1 MKQTRVLFLSGIFIL
16 LGCDSTP
23 ASFSGTSK
31 RLSTTTYTNK
41 GESGAT
47 AVTPAPTPQAAITP
61 LPEVQYSEA
70 VQPDVANA
78 NKYSGEFDATL
89 PVNTSLNSGVVWAV
103 TGHWDKAVSAVYRV
117 ELDESRG
124 YPVWRK
130 EIPFEWGNR
139 SYVSEIGFLIGR
151 SQRAARDIGGIY
163 VAGPQ
168 FPNGI
173 LPIFTKNNL
182 TAAEQASLWMT
193 EESRMCVTSF
203 RVDGVSYVGGGYRS
217 IDGHKRFVRIP
228 IDKSKPNGADVS
240 RKQIFDLGVATAAE
254 GNWGMGYSCFTDQKN
269 SRYWSEM
276 NGTRTGVDLVTG
288 APLSWNQAPNV
299 NHPFNNGSLNLV
311 LNQRASYAM
320 AGSAN
325 GDLASFAGAY
335 TAAHE
340 SVSDFLYVS
349 MGNNLRLL
357 HASCIS
363 SRSECGAGTGRFFDW
378 DLSKMTDR
386 TGATYKMT
394 FGPLSSLNDGR
405 VAGVRYL
412 YGASGNQLMAS
423 ELYLISPKN
432 PDNFAEGPV
441 LKKIAD
447 MSEMAYMYTDFTGA
461 TLYAASVSRDVSL
474 AEFAGFKAGVPVAST
489 KFVWKA
495 SSGSAENWRG
505 LNMKVRCFLK
515 TAATRPAWQN
525 FVPAKGNEE
534 KELGCTGL
542 FDTVEFSVEGD
553 GANDFSRTAQFV
565 FKVKQLSQ

>member
-1 MKQTRVLFLSGIFIL
+1 MRQTRTICLSGVL
-16 LGCDSTP
+16 MLVGCDSKP
-23 ASFSGTSK
+23 ASFSGVSS
-31 RLSTTTYTNK
+31 RLAASTYSNK

-47 AVTPAPTPQAAITP
+47 AVTPAPTPQVAITP

-70 VQPDVANA
+70 AQPEVASA
-78 NKYSGEFDATL
+78 KKHSGEFDAAL
-89 PVNTSLNSGVVWAV
+89 PVSTSLNAGAVWAV
-103 TGHWDKAVSAVYRV
+103 TGHWNKEVTAVYRV

-124 YPVWRK
+124 FPVWRK

-151 SQRAARDIGGIY
+151 SQRAVRDRGGIF

-168 FPNGI
+168 FPGGI
-173 LPIFTKNNL
+173 LPVFTRSSL
-182 TAAEQASLWMT
+182 TPAEQGSVWMA
-193 EESRMCVTSF
+193 EEARMCVTSF
-203 RVDGVSYVGGGYRS
+203 RVDGVSYVGGGYKS

-228 IDKSKPNGADVS
+228 IDKSKPNGTDIS
-240 RKQIFDLGVATAAE
+240 RKQVFDLGVATAEE
-254 GNWGMGYSCFTDQKN
+254 GSWGMGYSCFTDQKN
-269 SRYWSEM
+269 GRYWSE
-276 NGTRTGVDLVTG
+276 NSGTRTGVDIRTG
-288 APLSWNQAPNV
+288 AALSWNQASNV
-299 NHPFNNGSLNLV
+299 NHAFNNGGLNLV

-320 AGSAN
+320 AGDAN
-325 GDLASFAGAY
+325 GNLASFTGAY

-349 MGNNLRLL
+349 IGNNLRLL
-357 HASCIS
+357 HASCIA
-363 SRSECGAGTGRFFDW
+363 SRSDCAPGSGRYFNW
-378 DLSKMTDR
+378 DLSKVTD
-386 TGATYKMT
+386 GKGGSYAMN

-412 YGASGNQLMAS
+412 YNGSGQLQMAS

-432 PDNFAEGPV
+432 RDNLAEGPV

-447 MSEMAYMYTDFTGA
+447 LSEMAYMYTDFTGA
-461 TLYAASVSRDVSL
+461 TLYAATVSRELSL
-474 AEFAGFKAGVPVAST
+474 ANFAGFKAGVPVSST

-495 SSGSAENWRG
+495 SSGVAENWRG

-515 TAATRPAWQN
+515 TAATRPVWQS

-542 FDTVEFSVEGD
+542 FDTVEFKVEGD

-565 FKVKQLSQ
+565 FKVKQISQ